1 MDTSSDISAPRP
13 ERRKQSRHLWF
24 LNNTFD
30 RINFDQTAER
40 VAERP
45 PGAAF
50 RFVVTPNVDH
60 LVRLQSEPG
69 WVKRLYGDAWLTVC
83 DSRILEL
90 LALLS
95 GEKIDVTPGSDLTRH
110 LFESVIRPEDTITI
124 IGARQGT
131 VSIITERY
139 GLKDVRWYE
148 PPMGLRHDLLAIEQ
162 CADFVEANPSRF
174 VFFCVG
180 SPQQEM
186 IARACMRRGSCVGT
200 GLCVGASLE
209 FLAGSLRRAPVW
221 MQRLRLEWLFRLL
234 SEPGRLWRRY
244 LVDGPKI
251 MVLWWQWRKARARLH
266 RLERQ
271 MRAGMPGKPGYGRGV
286 Q

>member
-1 MDTSSDISAPRP
+1 MDKADHGGAHRA
-13 ERRKQSRHLWF
+13 ERRRRSRHLWF
-24 LNNTFD
+24 LSTTFD
-30 RINFDQTAER
+30 RIDFAQTAER
-40 VAERP
+40 VGERP

-60 LVRLQSEPG
+60 LVRLQREPG
-69 WVKRLYGDAWLTVC
+69 WVKRLYADAWLTVC

-110 LFESVIRPEDTITI
+110 LFDSVIRPEDTITI
-124 IGARQGT
+124 IGATQN
-131 VSIITERY
+131 SINTITERY

-148 PPMGLRHDLLAIEQ
+148 PPMDLRHNLLAIEQ
-162 CADFVEANPSRF
+162 CVDFVTANPSRF

-186 IARACMRRGSCVGT
+186 IARACLRRGSCVGT

-221 MQRLRLEWLFRLL
+221 MQKARLEWLFRLL
-234 SEPGRLWRRY
+234 SEPARLWRRY

-251 MVLWWQWRKARARLH
+251 LLLWWQWRKARARLH
-266 RLERQ
+266 ALEKLARSG
-271 MRAGMPGKPGYGRGV
+271 ALGKPT
-286 Q
+286 

>member
-1 MDTSSDISAPRP
+1 MDGNNKSSVQGP
-13 ERRKQSRHLWF
+13 ERRQQSRHLWF
-24 LNNTFD
+24 LSSTFD
-30 RINFDQTAER
+30 HIDFSQTVER
-40 VAERP
+40 VGERP
-45 PGAAF
+45 PGAPF

-60 LVRLQSEPG
+60 LIRLQSEPG
-69 WVKRLYGDAWLTVC
+69 WVRRLYADAWLTVC

-90 LALLS
+90 LAVLS

-110 LFESVIRPEDTITI
+110 LFDHVISPQDTVTI
-124 IGARQGT
+124 IGARPCT
-131 VSIITERY
+131 VETITERY

-162 CADFVEANPSRF
+162 CVDFVEANPSRF
-174 VFFCVG
+174 TFFCVG

-186 IARACMRRGSCVGT
+186 IARACMRRGSCEGT

-209 FLAGSLRRAPVW
+209 FLAGALRRAPVW
-221 MQRLRLEWLFRLL
+221 MQKMRLEWLFRLL
-234 SEPGRLWRRY
+234 SEPKRLWRRY

-266 RLERQ
+266 KFEKLVRSGIFTKTSKSL
-271 MRAGMPGKPGYGRGV
+271 
-286 Q
+286 